1 MNYLQPSEYEAYG
14 LETTTALAWVTAA
27 SAIVDA
33 HCRRVTLAIAQYT
46 ERLRTE
52 NLQRPVRLTYLPLS
66 AVAPATSPIV
76 SARARYATPRRGELV
91 HEEMA
96 WDAALAFGIP
106 GTWADLNVPD
116 LDVFRETGEIT
127 LPMNV
132 LGWAFTEMEIVYT
145 AGLDP
150 FPDGVKVA
158 CAQLVK
164 NAQATPALNVKRGVL
179 PDRMQLMYFSDSLL
193 DETVQALLAPYVAQ
207 KVG

>member
-14 LETTTALAWVTAA
+14 LETTTAPAWVTAA

-33 HCRRVTLAIAQYT
+33 HCRRATLAIAQYT

-91 HEEMA
+91 QEEMG
-96 WDAALAFGIP
+96 WDVALAFGIP
-106 GTWADLNVPD
+106 GMWADLNVAD
-116 LDVFRETGEIT
+116 LDVFPATGEVT

-132 LGWAFTEMEIVYT
+132 LGWAFTEMEIVYM

-179 PDRMQLMYFSDSLL
+179 PDKMQLMYFSDSLL